1 MTQLADSAVTV
12 RMRVKVPAQEQWF
25 VKRRLLSAV
34 KDAFEKAGIEI
45 PYPQRVVHTIA
56 DK

>member
-1 MTQLADSAVTV
+1 
-12 RMRVKVPAQEQWF
+12 

-34 KDAFEKAGIEI
+34 KDAFEKASIEI